1 MAKKHTDRLRRIRS
15 VARAR
20 ARAQDYFASR
30 PDPASLAREP
40 TPDER
45 DQLARESE
53 QAGARAGAAWV
64 ALRRGLR

>member
-1 MAKKHTDRLRRIRS
+1 VTRVDRLRRIRR
-15 VARAR
+15 V

-40 TPDER
+40 TRAER
-45 DQLARESE
+45 DQIARESD

-64 ALRRGLR
+64 ARQRGIR